1 MSSDGSGTDAQR
13 RGLRQP
19 LLWLVALGGT
29 AGFGVLLVSFLLAA
43 QRADDTRQNAEQWQL
58 HTYRVMLIA
67 ERLQSNLFDAQRT
80 MRGAM
85 ITRETSYLP
94 LYAEAAGRVAPLLAQ
109 LRRMTHDNPEQQRR
123 ITRLEGLVAT
133 QLVRMRSN
141 EDSIRRGE
149 MIPAI
154 AAVRSTAGEANT
166 AEIRKVIAA
175 IGAQEREKLVTR
187 AAASRAAGEAVREA
201 ARAVW
206 VIGIALL
213 VLASVAGGA
222 AVTALLRARRAT
234 SIAEDATRARDT
246 LEAAVALRTA
256 EIAASN
262 TALRHEIAA
271 KEVAEGQVRQMQKLE
286 SLGQLTGGIAHDFNN
301 MLAIVI
307 GSLDL
312 AARRLEDPT
321 GKVLRYLDNAMD
333 GAKRAATLTARLL
346 AFSRQQALAPEP
358 INPNTFVGNI
368 SELLRRTLG
377 EGIQIETV
385 LAGGLW
391 RTYADAGELE
401 NAIVNLAVNARDAM
415 DGAGKLT
422 IETANTHLD
431 DAYAAAHADVEPGQY
446 VVICVTDTG
455 GGMPESVIAKAFDP
469 FFTTKGVG
477 KGTGLGL
484 SQVYGFVKQTGGHIK
499 IYSETDKD
507 TTVKLYMPRWTGAD
521 GPDRVVAVAGELPR
535 ASGGES
541 VLVVEDESSVRLVTV
556 DALRDLG
563 YLVLHAA
570 NADEAL
576 VTIGCDARI
585 DLLFTDIVMPG
596 RNGRELA
603 EAAQAVRPG
612 LRVLYTTGYT
622 RNAVVHN
629 GMLDAQVAFLS
640 KPFTIEA
647 LAVKVRQVLD
657 GGGVNRVVG

>member
-1 MSSDGSGTDAQR
+1 MSSDTTGTDTRR

-19 LLWLVALGGT
+19 LLWLLALGGT
-29 AGFGVLLVSFLLAA
+29 AGFGILLVTLLLAA
-43 QRADDTRQNAEQWQL
+43 QRADESRQHAEEWQL
-58 HTYRVMLIA
+58 HTYRVMLTA
-67 ERLQSNLFDAQRT
+67 ERLQSSLFDAQRS
-80 MRGAM
+80 MRGAL
-85 ITRETSYLP
+85 ITNDSAYLP
-94 LYAEAAGRVAPLLAQ
+94 VYSAAVGRVPGLTAQ
-109 LRRMTHDNPEQQRR
+109 LRRMTRDNPRQQRR
-123 ITRLEGLVAT
+123 IDWLDALIKT
-133 QLVRMRSN
+133 QLDRMRTN
-141 EDSIRRGE
+141 EASVRSGE
-149 MIPAI
+149 ITPLI
-154 AAVRSTAGEANT
+154 AAVRSGVGEVNISQIRTA
-166 AEIRKVIAA
+166 IAA
-175 IGAQEREKLVTR
+175 IVEEERQFLVTR
-187 AAASRAAGEAVREA
+187 AAVARAAGAEVREA

-213 VLASVAGGA
+213 ALALVSGGA

-234 SIAEDATRARDT
+234 ALAEEAARARGT
-246 LEAAVALRTA
+246 LETAVALRTA

-262 TALRHEIAA
+262 AALKEEIAA
-271 KEVAEGQVRQMQKLE
+271 KEVAESQVRQMQKLE

-312 AARRLEDPT
+312 ARRRLEDPT

-377 EGIQIETV
+377 EAIQIETV

-415 DGAGKLT
+415 GGTGKLT

-431 DAYAAAHADVEPGQY
+431 DAYAASHADVEPGQY

-455 GGMPESVIAKAFDP
+455 SGMPESVIAKAFDP

-484 SQVYGFVKQTGGHIK
+484 SQVYGFVKQTGGHVK
-499 IYSETDKD
+499 IYSEADKG

-521 GPDRVVAVAGELPR
+521 GPDKIVMAAGELPR
-535 ASGGES
+535 AAEGET
-541 VLVVEDESSVRLVTV
+541 VLVVEDEANVRLVTV

-563 YLVLHAA
+563 YLVVHAG

-576 VTIGCDARI
+576 ATIATEQRI

-603 EAAQAVRPG
+603 EAAQALRPG
-612 LRVLYTTGYT
+612 LPVLYTTGYT

-640 KPFTIEA
+640 KPFSVEA